1 MMTMAT
7 TTADNLLRPYSGPNY
22 SNLMFASFTI
32 LLTLSIAA
40 PRLYQRIAEEIARL
54 IDAGT
59 FRPGDRLPAE
69 RDLARSLDVSR
80 SSLREALGALE
91 IDGRITIKVGSGAYV
106 ATQPSRGGGRARK
119 SAEISPFDVLRT
131 RRLVEVEAAA
141 LAARHATPAQIA
153 AMGKAFERLA
163 ADMRGNRMQSAAD
176 RDFHLCIANASGN
189 RALALVVERLWA
201 EGGQPLNVRI
211 EALFVTRGRKRDNI
225 AEHRA
230 VLDAIHN
237 RDPAAARRAMRAHLT
252 NAERQRMMLLRD
264 RARN

>member
-1 MMTMAT
+1 MSAK
-7 TTADNLLRPYSGPNY
+7 PIEP
-22 SNLMFASFTI
+22 
-32 LLTLSIAA
+32 IAA

-80 SSLREALGALE
+80 SSLREALSALE
-91 IDGRITIKVGSGAYV
+91 IDGRVTIKVGSGAYV
-106 ATQPSRGGGRARK
+106 ATPKLRGGGGGRARK

-153 AMGKAFERLA
+153 AMGTAFERLA
-163 ADMRGNRMQSAAD
+163 EEMRANRMQSAAD
-176 RDFHLCIANASGN
+176 RDFHVCIANASGN
-189 RALALVVERLWA
+189 SALALVVERLWA

-230 VLDAIHN
+230 VLDAIRNH
-237 RDPAAARRAMRAHLT
+237 DPAAARRAMRAHLT